1 MALPYMDRNLY
12 LCTPYPVHGIFNRV
26 QRGHLAGG
34 FGASHLQK
42 ISTAVHDRTCQ
53 MKTYF
58 FLLFSACIA
67 ASASRGAWHSV
78 EYQGSVLAGLY
89 LLVIQLSGQLLM
101 L

>member
-1 MALPYMDRNLY
+1 MESSTVYNE
-12 LCTPYPVHGIFNRV
+12 GIWQVVLVRHTV
-26 QRGHLAGG
+26 
-34 FGASHLQK
+34 QK

-53 MKTYF
+53 METYF

-78 EYQGSVLAGLY
+78 EYQGNVLAGLY

-101 L
+101 LWES